1 MERNANYALVGVI
14 STVLLIA
21 AIVFIFWLTNFALSA
36 KYDNYNIVFHG
47 PISGLS
53 KGGEVTFN
61 GIKVGEVSD
70 IRLDAKDP
78 NLVVATVRLQSD
90 TPVREDSFATLE
102 PQGITG
108 VTYVQITAGTPSKP
122 LLKELPLPAGVHLP
136 TIYAKGS
143 TISDLL
149 AGGGTMIQKAVEA
162 LNRVNQVLSDGNIQ
176 KFNGIM
182 GDVQSVTGELRAR
195 KQIIGDADKAL
206 VSAGQAA
213 DQIKT
218 FAKSGQ
224 GLLDADGKR
233 TIVKIGDAAGQI
245 EGAAGDVRKLIGK
258 LQGPTGEFAANSLP
272 QLAAAI
278 ASLQEATENLNRLVS
293 QVQQNP
299 RGLVEKPAAKQVE
312 VKP

>member
-21 AIVFIFWLTNFALSA
+21 AIVFILWLTNFALSA
-36 KYDNYNIVFHG
+36 KYDNYNVIFHG

-90 TPVREDSFATLE
+90 TPVREDSYATLE

-108 VTYVQITAGTPSKP
+108 VTFVQITAGTTSKP
-122 LLKELPLPAGVHLP
+122 LLKDLPLPAGAHLP
-136 TIYAKGS
+136 TIYAKGG
-143 TISDLL
+143 TLANLL
-149 AGGGTMIQKAVEA
+149 AGGGTMIQKGVEV
-162 LNRVNQVLSDGNIQ
+162 LNRANEVLSDENIK
-176 KFNGIM
+176 KFSDIIS
-182 GDVQSVTGELRAR
+182 DVQSVTAELRAR

-206 VSAGQAA
+206 VNAGQAA
-213 DQIKT
+213 EQIKT
-218 FAKSGQ
+218 LAKSGQ

-233 TIVKIGDAAGQI
+233 TVVKIGDAAGQI
-245 EGAAGDVRKLIGK
+245 EGAAADVRKLIAK
-258 LQGPTGEFAANSLP
+258 VQGPTGEFAANSLP

-299 RGLVEKPAAKQVE
+299 RGLIEKPNAKQVE

>member
-21 AIVFIFWLTNFALSA
+21 AIVFILWLTNFALSA

-61 GIKVGEVSD
+61 GIKVGETSD

-90 TPVREDSFATLE
+90 TPVRQDSYATLE

-108 VTYVQITAGTPSKP
+108 VTYIQITAGTPSKP
-122 LLKELPLPAGVHLP
+122 LLKGLPLPPGARLP

-162 LNRVNQVLSDGNIQ
+162 LNRVNQVLSDENIQ
-176 KFNGIM
+176 RFSGIM
-182 GDVQSVTGELRAR
+182 GDVQTVTAELRAR

-206 VSAGQAA
+206 VNAGQAA
-213 DQIKT
+213 ASIKT
-218 FAKSGQ
+218 LATHGQ
-224 GLLDADGKR
+224 GLLDADGKQ
-233 TIVKIGDAAGQI
+233 TVVKIGTAAGQI
-245 EGAAGDVRKLIGK
+245 EGAAGDVRKMIAK

-278 ASLQEATENLNRLVS
+278 ASLQEATENLNRLNS
-293 QVQQNP
+293 EVQQNP